1 MLVTPSH
8 WSDEIFILEL
18 FIVIFSFG
26 LICRMLYL
34 PPTPIEFHR
43 VKSHNRSLVGGSRF
57 INCDG
62 YRKSLGHSGDR
73 RFQTLTTLV
82 GTELKALF
90 HLAHLRN
97 QSKSLGNFGQQN
109 VGLLGIVHVAHCLP
123 HHHALHFVPAFLNSS
138 FAIAKAM
145 TMFIVFN
152 TMIKFWWHH
161 HPGLPHPNIMAC
173 L

>member
-1 MLVTPSH
+1 MVLLGKRLRNTWELEEYNAKCHWKSLGTWWEHQNCRKKISKHPCQNPVPFKKKKNWALGMLVTPSH

-97 QSKSLGNFGQQN
+97 
-109 VGLLGIVHVAHCLP
+109 
-123 HHHALHFVPAFLNSS
+123 
-138 FAIAKAM
+138 
-145 TMFIVFN
+145 
-152 TMIKFWWHH
+152 
-161 HPGLPHPNIMAC
+161 
-173 L
+173 